1 MHRLVGVAVAFGL
14 VACSSGRDAP
24 TAPAEPAV
32 KPLPA
37 PVRVRFGP
45 VLHVCP
51 DLETALLLEHASA
64 EDSVRILAEHP
75 CQPVAVAPRSVQA
88 DTTKAEP

>member
-1 MHRLVGVAVAFGL
+1 MHRLVGPAVAL
-14 VACSSGRDAP
+14 ILAACGSGRDVP
-24 TAPAEPAV
+24 TSPAEPAV

-37 PVRVRFGP
+37 PVRVLFGP

-51 DLETALLLEHASA
+51 DRQTALLLEHVSA

-75 CQPVAVAPRSVQA
+75 CQPVAVAPGSIMA
-88 DTTKAEP
+88 DTAKGSP